1 MGSHKILVVTPK
13 PDLLGSLLFSL
24 ETEGYAVTGR
34 SALPDVEWMQAQ
46 GFAACV
52 VDQGALNRESH
63 ESVAFCIRA
72 HPVILL
78 AETPHAYLAEWVSQ
92 VVVTPD
98 RGEALTTAL
107 RAALRRTAALS

>member
-1 MGSHKILVVTPK
+1 MGSRKILVVTPK
-13 PDLLGSLLFSL
+13 ADLLASLLFAL

-34 SALPDVEWMQAQ
+34 SALPDVEWLQTQ

-52 VDQGALNRESH
+52 VDQLALDRESYD
-63 ESVAFCIRA
+63 SVAFCIRA

-78 AETPHAYLAEWVSQ
+78 AETPHAFLSEWVSQ

-98 RGEALTTAL
+98 RGEALSTAL
-107 RAALRRTAALS
+107 RTALQASQPLN

>member
-1 MGSHKILVVTPK
+1 MGLQKILVITPK
-13 PDLLGSLLFSL
+13 ADLLASLLFSL

-34 SALPDVEWMQAQ
+34 GELPAIEWMQAQ

-52 VDQGALNRESH
+52 IDQLALDRESH

-78 AETPHAYLAEWVSQ
+78 AETPHAFLSEWVSQ

-107 RAALRRTAALS
+107 RDALLQTERLS

>member
-1 MGSHKILVVTPK
+1 MGLQKILVITPK
-13 PDLLGSLLFSL
+13 ADLLASLLFSL

-34 SALPDVEWMQAQ
+34 SELPEIEWMQQQ

-52 VDQGALNRESH
+52 IDQLALDRESY
-63 ESVAFCIRA
+63 ESVAFCVRA

-78 AETPHAYLAEWVSQ
+78 AETPHAFLSEWVSQ

-107 RAALRRTAALS
+107 RDALLRTEKLN